1 MPEKFREYVNHLG
14 NNMMTDPIADMLT
27 RIRNACMVRKPSV
40 SLPYSK
46 LKFAIAKKME
56 EVGYVQSAAKDEGA
70 GKPSMTIQLKY
81 RGGLPHITEI
91 KRISKPGLRVYVKS
105 DSIPRVKGG
114 YGTAFLST
122 SQGLMTDEQARQK
135 GVGGELVCTL
145 Y

>member
-1 MPEKFREYVNHLG
+1 
-14 NNMMTDPIADMLT
+14 MMTDPIADMLT

-56 EVGYVQSAAKDEGA
+56 EVGYVKSVAKDEGV
-70 GKPSMTIQLKY
+70 GKQTMTIDLKY
-81 RGGLPHITEI
+81 RGKDPHITEI
-91 KRISKPGLRVYVKS
+91 TRVSKPGLRIYVKS
-105 DSIPRVKGG
+105 DAIPKVRGG

-122 SQGLMTDEQARQK
+122 SQGLMTDEQAREK

>member
-1 MPEKFREYVNHLG
+1 
-14 NNMMTDPIADMLT
+14 MTDPIADMLT

-46 LKFAIAKKME
+46 LKFAIAQKMAE
-56 EVGYVQSAAKDEGA
+56 AGYVKEVVKEDGA
-70 GKPSMTIQLKY
+70 GKPTMTISLKY
-81 RGGLPHITEI
+81 KGKLPHITEI
-91 KRISKPGLRVYVKS
+91 TRVSKPGLRIYVKS
-105 DSIPRVKGG
+105 DAIPKVKGG

-122 SQGLMTDEQARQK
+122 SQGLMTDEQAREK

>member
-1 MPEKFREYVNHLG
+1 
-14 NNMMTDPIADMLT
+14 MTDPIADMLT

-46 LKFAIAKKME
+46 LKFAIAQKMAEAGYIKEVVKE
-56 EVGYVQSAAKDEGA
+56 EGV
-70 GKPSMTIQLKY
+70 GKPTMTMSLKY
-81 RGGLPHITEI
+81 KGKLPHITEI
-91 KRISKPGLRVYVKS
+91 HRVSKPGLRIYVKS
-105 DSIPRVKGG
+105 DSIPKVKGG

-122 SQGLMTDEQARQK
+122 SQGLMTDEQAREK

>member
-1 MPEKFREYVNHLG
+1 
-14 NNMMTDPIADMLT
+14 MMTDPIADMLT
-27 RIRNACMVRKPSV
+27 RIRNACMVRKPQV

-46 LKFAIAKKME
+46 LKFAIAQKMVE
-56 EVGYVQSAAKDEGA
+56 AGYAKDVQKDEGF
-70 GKPSMTIQLKY
+70 GKPTMTIDLKY
-81 RGGLPHITEI
+81 KGKMSHITEI

-105 DSIPRVKGG
+105 DAIPKVKGG

-122 SQGLMTDEQARQK
+122 SHGLMTDEQARKK